1 MEWRCSL
8 KGTKRA
14 RGGKP
19 RVHTPEFKLSVVQRM
34 MAGEPVARLSREVKV
49 KREMLYR
56 WRDAYRKHG
65 RGGLERPRGRPRK
78 KPEEVMP
85 VAEARL
91 RALERKVGQQ
101 ALVIDFL
108 QRACKRVKELRQSS
122 KGPGATA
129 SMERSKP

>member
-1 MEWRCSL
+1 M
-8 KGTKRA
+8 KGAKKA
-14 RGGKP
+14 ESKGRGKA
-19 RVHTPEFKLSVVQRM
+19 RVHTAEFKLSVVQRM
-34 MAGEPVARLSREVKV
+34 MAGEPVAKLSREVKV

-65 RGGLERPRGRPRK
+65 AAGLQRPQGRPRQR
-78 KPEEVMP
+78 PEEVMP
-85 VAEARL
+85 ASEVRM

-108 QRACKRVKELRQSS
+108 QRACKRVKELRQES

>member
-1 MEWRCSL
+1 
-8 KGTKRA
+8 
-14 RGGKP
+14 
-19 RVHTPEFKLSVVQRM
+19 M
-34 MAGEPVARLSREVKV
+34 MAGEPIAPLSRELNL

-65 RGGLERPRGRPRK
+65 RLGLERPKGRPRK
-78 KPEEVMP
+78 QPQEVVP
-85 VAEARL
+85 AAEARL

-108 QRACKRVKELRQSS
+108 QRACKRVKELRQTS
-122 KGPGATA
+122 KESGATA

>member
-1 MEWRCSL
+1 MEVFLEGC
-8 KGTKRA
+8 KED
-14 RGGKP
+14 RGGKA
-19 RVHTPEFKLSVVQRM
+19 RVHTAEFKAKVVQRM

-56 WRDAYRKHG
+56 WRDAYRQAR
-65 RGGLERPRGRPRK
+65 RGGIGSDRGADRGRSRRK
-78 KPEEVMP
+78 AVP
-85 VAEARL
+85 AAAARI
-91 RALERKVGQQ
+91 RELERKVGQQ

-108 QRACKRVKELRQSS
+108 QRACKRVKELRQAS